1 MDIDDGETCVGDHAK
16 CLSQKTQFEIFKKN
30 KRKINQKPSFSTSLF
45 RSAPADPIILWP
57 SKAINVS
64 SMRTSSF
71 FGFLLFFSILLF
83 LLKPHVLQY
92 LVSIEL
98 RLSKYAKCRKC
109 IHFYR
114 YIGRMQL
121 NRFFS
126 SSFIFWFWRH
136 DIFIFSNGMQPER
149 IWLTGSQYLIS
160 CTLIIIGD
168 TPFFFCCFDCLI

>member
-1 MDIDDGETCVGDHAK
+1 MESEKTGCTACNWVWIDGWMDIDDGETCVGDHAK

-30 KRKINQKPSFSTSLF
+30 KRTINQKPSFSTSLF
-45 RSAPADPIILWP
+45 QSAPADPIILWP

-114 YIGRMQL
+114 YIVRMQL
-121 NRFFS
+121 NRFF
-126 SSFIFWFWRH
+126 
-136 DIFIFSNGMQPER
+136 
-149 IWLTGSQYLIS
+149 
-160 CTLIIIGD
+160 
-168 TPFFFCCFDCLI
+168 FFFHIHGFDDMIYLYFQMECRQSGFG